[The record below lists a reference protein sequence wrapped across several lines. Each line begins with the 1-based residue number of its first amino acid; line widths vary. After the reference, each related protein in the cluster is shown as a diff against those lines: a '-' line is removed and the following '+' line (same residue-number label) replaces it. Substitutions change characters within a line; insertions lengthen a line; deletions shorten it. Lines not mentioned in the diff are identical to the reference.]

1 MKRNT
6 RAGTSGRP
14 GTTGPFRQSWPRRR
28 TNGSPKA
35 KALWMSL
42 KSGVFPRTRST
53 QAQPSEPKP
62 RKRVRQVSKSQAQR
76 NNAYRSARN
85 RFMKANPRCQALGCN
100 KASTELHHM
109 RGRRHLLLDE
119 RFWKALCRE
128 HHEMCTSSP
137 SQAHDLGI
145 VCGRGEW
152 GKSE

>member
-1 MKRNT
+1 
-6 RAGTSGRP
+6 
-14 GTTGPFRQSWPRRR
+14 
-28 TNGSPKA
+28 
-35 KALWMSL
+35 MSL

-109 RGRRHLLLDE
+109 RGRRHLLVVE
-119 RFWKALCRE
+119 RFWKALCHE

-137 SQAHDLGI
+137 VQARALGI
-145 VCGRGEW
+145 VCDRGEW